1 MFEMYVRSSRRG
13 RTLEEVMTDKIL
25 LLYLLNDANR
35 RIGVTKVHKLTFLS
49 ERDMKLQGEKGFNFN
64 FIKLE
69 WGPYSSD
76 LKKDIQEL
84 EKTGLIYSSSHMPT
98 VQGQLILENFQQIL
112 ERNQSFLSKIQ
123 NVNKKYAHVE
133 RNRLVKIVH
142 GMINPERPWMTIHDT
157 PHQNYILKRLKIAY
171 ENKAFHLTESEIAS
185 LEIYFEPTLFN
196 SLKSALE
203 EAKVKVTA

>member
-1 MFEMYVRSSRRG
+1 MYVRSSRRG
-13 RTLEEVMTDKIL
+13 RTLEEVMTDKLL

-76 LKKDIQEL
+76 LKGDLKEL
-84 EKTGLIYSSSHMPT
+84 EDCNIISGSSHLPT
-98 VQGQLILENFQQIL
+98 KHGRLILENFQYIL
-112 ERNQSFLSKIQ
+112 ERNHSILRKIQ
-123 NVNKKYAHVE
+123 DVNREYAHVD
-133 RNRLVKIVH
+133 RDRLVKIVH
-142 GMINPERPWMTIHDT
+142 GMINPERPWMTIHNT
-157 PHQNYILKRLKIAY
+157 PSRSYILKRLKIAY
-171 ENKAFHLTESEIAS
+171 ENRAIQLTESEIAS
-185 LEIYFEPTLFN
+185 LEIYFEPELFD

-203 EAKVKVTA
+203 EAKIKVAA